1 MLSNKFSKLLLSQSV
16 LRNTQRIFV
25 RPQQQPTSLSLF
37 QSTVKRSFC
46 STSNNSNNDDTKTT
60 TTNIIDN
67 AFIQN
72 AILDIESKLSESFK
86 SKSNKEEETT
96 TTTATTKQ
104 NNNVEENED
113 DSTRSVLSES
123 TPVQKKKRQSK
134 KAKEAAAAAAAALEA
149 EELDSSKTGK
159 EQQDKSAKIISNL
172 GCKVSPSLITFTKA
186 ELEKAKKLIKDSNV
200 DPVINDILDNLDL
213 DSITTVANKANE
225 KLNVDPKSKNA
236 NVFTFDVNTAN
247 KQSAP
252 SPKTI
257 ELSKKPNLIED
268 IMGDDNMI
276 PRQIVN
282 ELDKHIIGQGEA
294 KRAVSI
300 ALRNRWRRKRLDA
313 SIKSDVYP
321 KNILMIGPTG
331 VGKTEI
337 ARRLAKIVNA
347 PFVKVEAT
355 KYTEVG
361 FQGPDVDSIIR
372 DLIEVS
378 IANIK
383 NKIANAHKETIE
395 GEIEKEIISAL
406 VGPQFQNRSYED
418 LTKHYRDKQLDN
430 LEIEIDIPVVQDNK
444 SYEDENPIMRLFVPG
459 EKPQIRKRKVT
470 VSEAR
475 TLLEKAYKE
484 KYAVNQD
491 VTKLAIQSAEQNG
504 IVFLDEIDKICSSR
518 DSTRNGGDA
527 STDGVQRDLLPI
539 IEGCNVNTRYGM
551 VDTSRILF
559 IASGAFHS
567 NKPSDL
573 ISELQGRLPIRV
585 ELKPLDQN
593 DFFRIL
599 TEPQNNQVQQQKALL
614 KTEEIELQ
622 FTEEALKEISKIA
635 FEANA
640 QVQNLGARRLH
651 GIIERIVEELSY
663 NCDLHKGQTV
673 VLDTAD
679 VRKHLSDL
687 LIKTDLS
694 KYII

>member
-1 MLSNKFSKLLLSQSV
+1 MLSNRICKLINQRSASSFTIRTFKQGAPLLQQNNINSKRL
-16 LRNTQRIFV
+16 
-25 RPQQQPTSLSLF
+25 
-37 QSTVKRSFC
+37 FC
-46 STSNNSNNDDTKTT
+46 STNTNSNDKDDTKVTTTT
-60 TTNIIDN
+60 TTNTFDS
-67 AFIQN
+67 AFILD
-72 AILDIESKLSESFK
+72 AIKDIESKLPKEKAKETPST
-86 SKSNKEEETT
+86 NKAATVAEIEED
-96 TTTATTKQ
+96 
-104 NNNVEENED
+104 D

-123 TPVQKKKRQSK
+123 TTPTKRKGKQTKNSK
-134 KAKEAAAAAAAALEA
+134 KDVDTTTPTKESSTT
-149 EELDSSKTGK
+149 DNSSKV
-159 EQQDKSAKIISNL
+159 ISNL
-172 GCKVSPSLITFTKA
+172 GCKTSPSLIAFTKA
-186 ELEKAKKLIKDSNV
+186 ELDKVRKLLKETNI
-200 DPVINDILDNLDL
+200 DPLITEILDNLDIENYVTKNNIS
-213 DSITTVANKANE
+213 DPTNITDH
-225 KLNVDPKSKNA
+225 KLNTDPKATTNKNA
-236 NVFTFDVNTAN
+236 GNVFTLEVKPSA
-247 KQSAP
+247 AP
-252 SPKTI
+252 SPKT
-257 ELSKKPNLIED
+257 LDLNKKQNLVEEIL
-268 IMGDDNMI
+268 GDDNML
-276 PRQIVN
+276 PRQIVT
-282 ELDKHIIGQGEA
+282 ELDKHIVGQGEA

-372 DLIEVS
+372 DLIDVS
-378 IANIK
+378 IGNIK
-383 NKIANAHKETIE
+383 NKIANAHKETIDI
-395 GEIEKEIISAL
+395 EIEKEIISAL
-406 VGPQFQNRSYED
+406 VGPQYQNTSYED
-418 LTKHYRDKQLDN
+418 LTKLYRAKQLEN
-430 LEIEIDIPVVQDNK
+430 VEIEIDIPVIPDTRTT
-444 SYEDENPIMRLFVPG
+444 DDDNPIMRLFVAG
-459 EKPQIRKRKVT
+459 EKPNNTNKKRKVNI
-470 VSEAR
+470 SEAR
-475 TLLEKAYKE
+475 TLLEKAHKE
-484 KYAVNQD
+484 KYIINQD

-518 DSTRNGGDA
+518 DSARNGGDA

-539 IEGCNVNTRYGM
+539 IEGCNVSTRYGM

-622 FTEEALKEISKIA
+622 FTEDALREISKIA

-651 GIIERIVEELSY
+651 GVIERIVEELSY
-663 NCDLHKGQTV
+663 NCDHHKGQTV

-679 VRKHLSDL
+679 VRKHLSEL